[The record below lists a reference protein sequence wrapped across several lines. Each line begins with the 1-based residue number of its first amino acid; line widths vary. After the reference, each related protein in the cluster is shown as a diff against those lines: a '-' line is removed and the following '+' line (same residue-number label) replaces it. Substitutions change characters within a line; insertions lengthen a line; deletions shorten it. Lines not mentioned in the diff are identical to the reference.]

1 MLIRIAITCSSLA
14 TSSNLLAGQ
23 QISLE
28 DVERIAGAL
37 GFRTIHRETVSA
49 AFNQNLRSM
58 MQMSYRAAFWTMVKE
73 GDAHGQQGQQ

>member
-1 MLIRIAITCSSLA
+1 MRRLTQYSSYIDV
-14 TSSNLLAGQ
+14 

-28 DVERIAGAL
+28 DVERIGATL
-37 GFRTIHRETVSA
+37 GFRTVHRETVSA

-73 GDAHGQQGQQ
+73 GDAQRQSRQQ